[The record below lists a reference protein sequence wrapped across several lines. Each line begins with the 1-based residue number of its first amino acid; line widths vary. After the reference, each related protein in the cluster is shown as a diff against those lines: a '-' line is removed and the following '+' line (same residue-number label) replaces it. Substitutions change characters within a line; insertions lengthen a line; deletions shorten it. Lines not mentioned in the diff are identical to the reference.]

1 MAMKTTKDDG
11 KKAVATIKKAT
22 IDTTNRRITTGPAR
36 PMKMTSISASE
47 FSKNSSSKPAAKS
60 SASKPAAKPAAPS
73 AAKAKAQKAAKDLQ
87 VKALQ
92 AKAQAAKSKAAS
104 SKMRSENTPMPL
116 AKGQPVA
123 RFARAA
129 DRAMGFSGKDI
140 MRREAMENR
149 DTEDFYP
156 EIYKKN
162 KTKAEKADSAFLTNK
177 FFDATQGTRKIEYN
191 KVRKPKMGGKK

>member
-1 MAMKTTKDDG
+1 MAIFQRKDENPKSKQKT
-11 KKAVATIKKAT
+11 A
-22 IDTTNRRITTGPAR
+22 
-36 PMKMTSISASE
+36 
-47 FSKNSSSKPAAKS
+47 
-60 SASKPAAKPAAPS
+60 ASKPAVKPTSTSTS
-73 AAKAKAQKAAKDLQ
+73 AAKAKAQKAAQELK
-87 VKALQ
+87 VKAIQ
-92 AKAQAAKSKAAS
+92 AKAKAAKSKAAS

-129 DRAMGFSGKDI
+129 DRAMGLSGKDI

-156 EIYKKN
+156 QIYKKN

-177 FFDATQGTRKIEYN
+177 IFDATQGTRKIQYN
-191 KVRKPKMGGKK
+191 KVRKSKMGGKK

>member
-1 MAMKTTKDDG
+1 MAIFKRKDESP
-11 KKAVATIKKAT
+11 KSKQKAT
-22 IDTTNRRITTGPAR
+22 
-36 PMKMTSISASE
+36 
-47 FSKNSSSKPAAKS
+47 
-60 SASKPAAKPAAPS
+60 ASKPAAS
-73 AAKAKAQKAAKDLQ
+73 ATQTKGQKMAKDAVPYLKAQALKAKAK
-87 VKALQ
+87 
-92 AKAQAAKSKAAS
+92 AAKSKAAS

-129 DRAMGFSGKDI
+129 DRAMGLSGKDI

-149 DTEDFYP
+149 DTEDMYP

-177 FFDATQGTRKIEYN
+177 FFDATSGTRKIQYN
-191 KVRKPKMGGKK
+191 KVRKPKMRGSK